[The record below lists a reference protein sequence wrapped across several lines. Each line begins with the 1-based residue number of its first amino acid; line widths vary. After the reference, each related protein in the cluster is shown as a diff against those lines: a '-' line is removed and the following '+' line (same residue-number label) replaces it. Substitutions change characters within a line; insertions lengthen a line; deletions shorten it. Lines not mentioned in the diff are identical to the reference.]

1 MRRFSR
7 LLPLVAVLLLGLAT
21 ASWAGTDTQAQ
32 DATPAAEDAVPEG
45 TSYELVGL
53 AQGVA
58 VPSPVDLVA
67 VRLGLDP
74 GAGFPIEDTDP
85 TSGMLIVE
93 SGTFTVRVEAAWTIT
108 RGAGMAEAVAT
119 AEATGDF
126 AALGEEIAAG
136 EEVALEAGDT
146 AYIPGSVNGEIRND
160 GQERAVGLAFLVA
173 PSEAMMTE
181 ATPAP

>member
-1 MRRFSR
+1 MHRFS
-7 LLPLVAVLLLGLAT
+7 VVLSTIVVMLLGGLAL
-21 ASWAGTDTQAQ
+21 QMPPVVIAQ
-32 DATPAAEDAVPEG
+32 EATPGAEEFVPEG
-45 TSYELVGL
+45 ASFELLSL
-53 AQGVA
+53 AEGVA

-85 TSGMLIVE
+85 TSGLLIVE
-93 SGTFTVRVEAAWTIT
+93 SGTFTVRVEASWTVT

-136 EEVALEAGDT
+136 EEITLEAGDA
-146 AYIPGSVNGEIRND
+146 AYIPASVNGEIRND

-173 PSEAMMTE
+173 PSEGTTE
-181 ATPAP
+181 ATPTP